1 MNYSVFPQGIAGPL
15 AGRNGI
21 AFLVQP
27 QQLQQY
33 RPQPLQQYQPQPQ
46 QYQPQPQPLQ
56 QYQPQPQQYQPQV
69 SITNI
74 INITNITNNGNLT
87 QPSGKQPYIPPPKPQ
102 QFVLKP
108 GVGIIPK

>member
-1 MNYSVFPQGIAGPL
+1 LFKIATKTKMNYSVFPQGIAGPL

-33 RPQPLQQYQPQPQ
+33 R
-46 QYQPQPQPLQ
+46 PQPLQ

>member
-33 RPQPLQQYQPQPQ
+33 R
-46 QYQPQPQPLQ
+46 PQPLQ